1 MPRTTF
7 TVAQPWS
14 RGSRAQSDQG
24 VSLDALVTA
33 AAPTLPNAK
42 NASLRVTVTVS
53 SGRAGSV
60 TFALGELQSVLAT
73 VPVDVT
79 VPLTSDGLL
88 VGCGWGLDCCDAA
101 VVAEARPEGRAG
113 AAIAACAPSATPATS
128 ALFAVD

>member
-60 TFALGELQSVLAT
+60 TFALGELDPTFGNHPAYLALGPTLADVLRAAHPWAAPGSPSVRR
-73 VPVDVT
+73 
-79 VPLTSDGLL
+79 SRRRR
-88 VGCGWGLDCCDAA
+88 
-101 VVAEARPEGRAG
+101 VVLGEQRLGEAQGG
-113 AAIAACAPSATPATS
+113 GGVVKAP
-128 ALFAVD
+128 